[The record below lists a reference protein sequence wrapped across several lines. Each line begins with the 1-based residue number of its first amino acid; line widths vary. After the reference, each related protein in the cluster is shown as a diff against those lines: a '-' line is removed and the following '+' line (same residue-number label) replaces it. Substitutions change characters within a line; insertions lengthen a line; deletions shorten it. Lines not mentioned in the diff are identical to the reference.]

1 MTGTVS
7 PEQVMEAID
16 ESTILVSMMLVNNEV
31 GSILP
36 IEAAAKAKKK
46 KISRIVSCRC
56 CTGIWENGSLSEKSG
71 IDLLTISG

>member
-36 IEAAAKAKKK
+36 IEAAAKAIKKK
-46 KISRIVSCRC
+46 NLPHCFM
-56 CTGIWENGSLSEKSG
+56 
-71 IDLLTISG
+71 